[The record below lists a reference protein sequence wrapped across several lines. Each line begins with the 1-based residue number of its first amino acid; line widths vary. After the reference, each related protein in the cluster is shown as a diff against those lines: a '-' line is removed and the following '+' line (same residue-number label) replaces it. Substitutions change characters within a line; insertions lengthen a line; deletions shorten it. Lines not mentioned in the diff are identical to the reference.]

1 VATETTDVAA
11 LPGPA
16 TGLGRSYPDDVV
28 EGFGLSGESVPVR
41 VVARAVALPGVGSEG
56 SMADLQSSLP
66 EFRPPPGALVGTR
79 LWAAANTPPEVLA
92 AVRRAGVPLS
102 EPERLTTAVAELRG
116 DAFMLGWRVFLL
128 IGAGSL
134 LLAVFGVVASSA
146 LQARWR
152 GYEVASLRTVG
163 VSRRT
168 LVRAAVLEHAAV
180 LGFAVALGVVASYV
194 SSLLVVPALDLGR
207 AGTYD
212 PPPHPVTE
220 VLPLLAIGGVALAVT
235 LLVVVALSR
244 RVVRRGTPASL
255 RLADPA

>member
-1 VATETTDVAA
+1 
-11 LPGPA
+11 
-16 TGLGRSYPDDVV
+16 
-28 EGFGLSGESVPVR
+28 
-41 VVARAVALPGVGSEG
+41 
-56 SMADLQSSLP
+56 
-66 EFRPPPGALVGTR
+66 
-79 LWAAANTPPEVLA
+79 
-92 AVRRAGVPLS
+92 
-102 EPERLTTAVAELRG
+102 
-116 DAFMLGWRVFLL
+116 MLGWRVFLL

-168 LVRAAVLEHAAV
+168 LVRAAVLEHAVV